1 MPFCVNIVKVAN
13 FTSTSKTILPKAVFL
28 SKTAYFP
35 RREFQTLEK
44 ENFCLSKFAQ
54 CRRRFDPRDEVTIC
68 MALKR
73 GLFLPVKGGKSYFI
87 KVKTFSLQISKLLQI
102 MVPLILFFK

>member
-1 MPFCVNIVKVAN
+1 VPFCVNIVKVAN
-13 FTSTSKTILPKAVFL
+13 FTSTSKTIFQKQ
-28 SKTAYFP
+28 SFP

-73 GLFLPVKGGKSYFI
+73 RLFLPVKGGKSYFI
-87 KVKTFSLQISKLLQI
+87 KVKSFSLQISKLLQI